1 LTERA
6 TDIKDT
12 DSTGPH
18 THGTTANESGARNG
32 NCLHAPF
39 SMWKRINSTIYEVEV
54 YFSSESG
61 ETLDDK
67 ILRLVRGEALNRED
81 EQKWKKQKI
90 SSRALS
96 NCLRCAIIESLQAG
110 PVA

>member
-6 TDIKDT
+6 TGAKETETGKAGSFKMRKQIS
-12 DSTGPH
+12 ST
-18 THGTTANESGARNG
+18 T
-32 NCLHAPF
+32 
-39 SMWKRINSTIYEVEV
+39 YEVEV

-81 EQKWKKQKI
+81 E
-90 SSRALS
+90 
-96 NCLRCAIIESLQAG
+96 
-110 PVA
+110 